1 MSGSEFC
8 FSFQLGLGLPRS
20 VTAAA
25 QANLHRTCG
34 PIGLYDKQFF
44 AWPGAKPRSLLHWQD
59 LVCTR
64 QTFKVCHPSAH
75 LENRGV
81 DELCAK
87 RDDLQK
93 QIKEEEEEKN
103 KIQNDIQ
110 ILTEKLA
117 KINESLAKK
126 IATRN
131 DYDKTI
137 SETEAAYVK
146 IIDSSH
152 TLLNTLQK
160 EASVLKDKGVPGFSN
175 IPTS

>member
-1 MSGSEFC
+1 M
-8 FSFQLGLGLPRS
+8 FQQQG
-20 VTAAA
+20 AAL
-25 QANLHRTCG
+25 QSYNNELIKC
-34 PIGLYDKQFF
+34 
-44 AWPGAKPRSLLHWQD
+44 
-59 LVCTR
+59 
-64 QTFKVCHPSAH
+64 
-75 LENRGV
+75 V

>member
-1 MSGSEFC
+1 MTG
-8 FSFQLGLGLPRS
+8 
-20 VTAAA
+20 
-25 QANLHRTCG
+25 
-34 PIGLYDKQFF
+34 I
-44 AWPGAKPRSLLHWQD
+44 
-59 LVCTR
+59 
-64 QTFKVCHPSAH
+64 
-75 LENRGV
+75 

-110 ILTEKLA
+110 ILAEKLA

-146 IIDSSH
+146 VDVTILSIGARNH
-152 TLLNTLQK
+152 
-160 EASVLKDKGVPGFSN
+160 VCR
-175 IPTS
+175 

>member
-1 MSGSEFC
+1 MLLPCCSITHL
-8 FSFQLGLGLPRS
+8 FSVNFM
-20 VTAAA
+20 
-25 QANLHRTCG
+25 
-34 PIGLYDKQFF
+34 
-44 AWPGAKPRSLLHWQD
+44 
-59 LVCTR
+59 
-64 QTFKVCHPSAH
+64 KVYIT
-75 LENRGV
+75 LFIYWYILTGI

-93 QIKEEEEEKN
+93 QIKDEDEEKN

-146 IIDSSH
+146 VTFSICSH
-152 TLLNTLQK
+152 TPLLFEQ
-160 EASVLKDKGVPGFSN
+160 AS
-175 IPTS
+175 